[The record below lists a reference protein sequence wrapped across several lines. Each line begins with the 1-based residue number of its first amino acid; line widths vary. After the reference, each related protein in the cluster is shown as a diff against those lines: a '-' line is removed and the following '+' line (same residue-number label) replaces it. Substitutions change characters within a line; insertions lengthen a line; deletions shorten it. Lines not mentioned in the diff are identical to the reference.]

1 MTSSVQK
8 HIDFLKLL
16 ATTHKKQRIQLLHTI
31 SGSQLDVLVETVY
44 NILNGVCPL
53 TKTEE
58 QSLKNT
64 KHCLEK
70 LLIKN

>member
-16 ATTHKKQRIQLLHTI
+16 ATTHKKQRIPLLHTI

-58 QSLKNT
+58 QSFKKTQNIA
-64 KHCLEK
+64 EK
-70 LLIKN
+70 SC

>member
-8 HIDFLKLL
+8 HLYFLKLL

-31 SGSQLDVLVETVY
+31 SQLDVLVETVY

-53 TKTEE
+53 TKNEE
-58 QSLKNT
+58 QSLKN
-64 KHCLEK
+64 HIK
-70 LLIKN
+70 LLRKDVDNKTQ

>member
-8 HIDFLKLL
+8 HLDFLKLL
-16 ATTHKKQRIQLLHTI
+16 ATTHNKQRIQLLHTI

-53 TKTEE
+53 TEKEE
-58 QSLKNT
+58 QSLKKTQNIA
-64 KHCLEK
+64 EK
-70 LLIKN
+70 SCR